1 MHLSKIILIY
11 LLKIVVFDYKSLR
24 GDIMKVVINQDE
36 NNNEVEIV
44 INCKVIDDNI
54 VKIIEKLREEENIIT
69 GVKDSKVHIIKPEN
83 VLYFESV
90 DKRTFIYTKE
100 EVYESNLRLYEIEDK
115 FSEYHFFRASKST
128 IINISKISV
137 INTVIGGRVEV
148 LLENKEKLIV
158 SRQYVPILKA
168 KLDY

>member
-1 MHLSKIILIY
+1 
-11 LLKIVVFDYKSLR
+11 
-24 GDIMKVVINQDE
+24 MKVIINQDE

-44 INCKVIDDNI
+44 INCKAIDDRI
-54 VKIIEKLREEENIIT
+54 VKIIEKLREEENVIT

-100 EVYESNLRLYEIEDK
+100 EIYESNLRLYEIEDK
-115 FSEYHFFRASKST
+115 FSSYHFFRASKST

-137 INTVIGGRVEV
+137 INPIIGGRVEV

-158 SRQYVPILKA
+158 SRQYVSILKA